1 ARDYTKWDH
10 HGECDDNTDNS
21 EDEIE
26 DEMEKDDMLGMLDD
40 IRQHLDGGLPMDEP
54 EDPNEAAKT
63 FFKLVSEADKPFLK
77 KLKRYVG
84 NKARPEGFIVET
96 YLVDECL
103 TFCSRYLT
111 GVETLFNLPERNDDH
126 NSSSMKPQ
134 PSVVSPI
141 GRHLRSQEVKVL
153 DANLWKVAVIYVLE
167 NCDELLEF
175 SRSQRCTKMV
185 SENLNQYLLSLARGS
200 DKRVTYLSSYY
211 INGFRFHTKAREQT
225 KRCQNSGVMVR
236 GENNGGISFYGTLSN
251 VIELRYTDGVRVV
264 LFQCE
269 WYDTTR
275 EGIGYKKDHHGI
287 ISVNTKR
294 KLKTEEPDNKE
305 WVVISKIINL
315 PILIP
320 GLLDVMRWY
329 LDEDGFPKRGLTTK
343 SELDSLLKNLESI
356 KDWTPSEADDFDN
369 VFDETLLPL
378 PIQRSSEDK
387 QSQEIYATDQT
398 KQNPRSESNE
408 EFKVRPSFWIRQL
421 FNTIDCSI
429 HQVIC

>member
-175 SRSQRCTKMV
+175 SRASR
-185 SENLNQYLLSLARGS
+185 R
-200 DKRVTYLSSYY
+200 
-211 INGFRFHTKAREQT
+211 
-225 KRCQNSGVMVR
+225 
-236 GENNGGISFYGTLSN
+236 ISTMA
-251 VIELRYTDGVRVV
+251 EKQDGVRVV

-275 EGIGYKKDHHGI
+275 E
-287 ISVNTKR
+287 
-294 KLKTEEPDNKE
+294 
-305 WVVISKIINL
+305 
-315 PILIP
+315 

>member
-275 EGIGYKKDHHGI
+275 EG
-287 ISVNTKR
+287 
-294 KLKTEEPDNKE
+294 
-305 WVVISKIINL
+305 
-315 PILIP
+315 
-320 GLLDVMRWY
+320 LLDVMRWY

-429 HQVIC
+429 HQDSLPYQMGYLLHQIV